1 MKKLF
6 VSCCALLAL
15 SVQAQE
21 KSLTNTFK
29 SPYAKLHSVDMNAVQ
44 WTTGFWA
51 ERFQVCRDS
60 MVPAMWRIYNDDTI
74 SHAFKNFKIAAGLDT
89 GSHKGPSFHD
99 GDYYK
104 TLEAVAA
111 LYAVTKDKRLDDE
124 MDKAIE
130 VIGKGQREDG
140 YIYTKSVIDQKKTGA
155 KTQFE
160 SRLSFEAYNIGHLM
174 TAAAVHQRATG
185 KTNLLDIARKASDY
199 LYRFYDTA
207 SAATA
212 RNAICPSHYMG
223 LIEMYRTTGDEKYK
237 TLAKKLIDIRGAS
250 TGSDDNSDRYPF
262 RDMQE
267 VQGHAVR
274 ANYLFAGAADLYAEN
289 GDQTLLATLHRMW
302 NDVVNHKM
310 YITGGCGAL
319 HDGVSND
326 GTSFN
331 PADVEKLH
339 QAYGRKYQLPNLTA
353 HNETC
358 ANIGNVLWNWRM
370 LQLTGDAKYADVLET
385 TLYNS
390 VLSGISLDGKKF
402 FYTNPL
408 AYSADLPFK
417 QRWTKE
423 SYNSL
428 NGPAIL
434 EQVGPFP
441 QGMQWSR
448 DRLPY
453 IGLSNCC
460 PPNVVRTIAEVNNY
474 LYSLSDEGLWLNLY
488 GSNELSTKWKDGTVR
503 IKQET
508 AYPWNGDIKLTVQQ
522 APANLSLFLRIP
534 SWARGA
540 RILING
546 TPPYH
551 TRVTEGKYVEV
562 KHEWK
567 SGDVIRLLLPME
579 AKLMEANLLVEE
591 TRGQVAVKRGPLVYC
606 LESADL
612 PASVKPFNVGLA
624 LGTKFTAQ
632 RLKIGSAN
640 VMSLTGTATV
650 LNDESWGG
658 QLYRE
663 AKKKKT
669 TIPIRLIPYFAWA
682 NRSGGDMTVWMP
694 VSK

>member
-1 MKKLF
+1 MKKIF
-6 VSCCALLAL
+6 VSCALLAATIIH
-15 SVQAQE
+15 AQE
-21 KSLTNTFK
+21 KSLTNTAK
-29 SPYAKLHSVDMNAVQ
+29 SSYAKLRSVDMNAVH

-60 MVPAMWRIYNDDTI
+60 MVPNMWRIYNDDKV

-104 TLEAVAA
+104 TLEAVAS
-111 LYAVTKDKRLDDE
+111 LYAVTKDERLNKE
-124 MDKAIE
+124 MDKAID

-155 KTQFE
+155 KKQFE

-174 TAAAVHQRATG
+174 TAAAVHHRATG
-185 KTNLLDIARKASDY
+185 KRNLLDIAIKASDY

-223 LIEMYRTTGDEKYK
+223 LVEMYRTTGDVKYRD
-237 TLAKKLIDIRGAS
+237 LAKKLIDVRGIS
-250 TGSDDNSDRYPF
+250 VGSDDNSDRYPL
-262 RDMQE
+262 RDMKE

-274 ANYLFAGAADLYAEN
+274 ANYLFAGVADLYAET
-289 GDQTLLATLHRMW
+289 GDQSLMTTLNRMW
-302 NDVVNHKM
+302 DDVVNHKM

-326 GTSFN
+326 GTSYN
-331 PADVEKLH
+331 PNDVEKLH

-408 AYSADLPFK
+408 AYSEDMPFK

-423 SYNSL
+423 SYATL
-428 NGPAIL
+428 NEPKIN

-474 LYSLSDEGLWLNLY
+474 LYSLSDEGLWFNLY
-488 GSNELSTKWKDGTVR
+488 GSNDLNTKWKDGAIN

-508 AYPWNGDIKLTVQQ
+508 AYPWNGDIKLTVRQ
-522 APANLSLFLRIP
+522 APTNLALFLRIP
-534 SWARGA
+534 SWAKGA
-540 RILING
+540 KILING
-546 TPPYH
+546 KPSGITAAAG
-551 TRVTEGKYVEV
+551 TYVAI
-562 KHEWK
+562 KHAWK
-567 SGDVIRLLLPME
+567 
-579 AKLMEANLLVEE
+579 
-591 TRGQVAVKRGPLVYC
+591 
-606 LESADL
+606 
-612 PASVKPFNVGLA
+612 
-624 LGTKFTAQ
+624 
-632 RLKIGSAN
+632 
-640 VMSLTGTATV
+640 
-650 LNDESWGG
+650 
-658 QLYRE
+658 
-663 AKKKKT
+663 
-669 TIPIRLIPYFAWA
+669 
-682 NRSGGDMTVWMP
+682 
-694 VSK
+694 

>member
-1 MKKLF
+1 MKKIL
-6 VSCCALLAL
+6 VSCALLTATII
-15 SVQAQE
+15 QAQE
-21 KSLTNTFK
+21 KSLTNTTK
-29 SPYAKLHSVDMNAVQ
+29 SPYAKLRSVDMNAVQ

-60 MVPAMWRIYNDDTI
+60 MVPNMWAIYNDDKV

-111 LYAVTKDKRLDDE
+111 LYAITKDKKLDAE
-124 MDKAIE
+124 MDGAIT
-130 VIGKGQREDG
+130 VIVKGQRDDG
-140 YIYTKSVIDQKKTGA
+140 YIYTKSVIDQKRTGA

-174 TAAAVHQRATG
+174 TAAAVHHRATG

-223 LIEMYRTTGDEKYK
+223 LIEMYRTTGDGKYK
-237 TLAKKLIDIRGAS
+237 TLAKKLIDIRGVS

-262 RDMQE
+262 RDMTE

-289 GDQTLLATLHRMW
+289 GDKTLLATLNRMW

-385 TLYNS
+385 ALYNS
-390 VLSGISLDGKKF
+390 VLSGVSLDGKKF

-408 AYSADLPFK
+408 AYSSDLPFK

-423 SYNSL
+423 SYNTL
-428 NGPAIL
+428 NEPAIL

-448 DRLPY
+448 DRLAY

-460 PPNVVRTIAEVNNY
+460 PPNAVRTIAQVNNY
-474 LYSLSDEGLWLNLY
+474 LFSLSDEGLWFNLY

-522 APANLSLFLRIP
+522 APVALSLFLRIP
-534 SWARGA
+534 SWASGA
-540 RILING
+540 KILING
-546 TPPYH
+546 KPSGITATAGSYA
-551 TRVTEGKYVEV
+551 TIKRA
-562 KHEWK
+562 WK
-567 SGDVIRLLLPME
+567 AGDVVNLQLPME
-579 AKLMEANLLVEE
+579 AKLMEANPLVEE
-591 TRGQVAVKRGPLVYC
+591 TRAQVAVKRGPIVYC

-612 PASVKPFNVGLA
+612 PASVKPFGVGLA

-632 RLKIGSAN
+632 QLKIDGAN
-640 VMSLTGTATV
+640 MVSLTGTATV
-650 LNDESWGG
+650 LNDKSWNG

-663 AKKKKT
+663 AKAKT
-669 TIPIRLIPYFAWA
+669 KTVTVRLVPYFAWG
-682 NRSGGDMTVWMP
+682 NRSGGDMTVWLP